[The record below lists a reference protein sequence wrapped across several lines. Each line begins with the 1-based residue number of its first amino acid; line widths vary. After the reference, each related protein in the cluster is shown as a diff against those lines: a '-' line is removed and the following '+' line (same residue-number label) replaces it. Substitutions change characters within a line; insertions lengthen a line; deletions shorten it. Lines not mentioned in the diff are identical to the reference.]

1 MLTYTSK
8 QADKAISKH
17 VRNEDK
23 QFNLYIISQLIQLD
37 SFKVT
42 VGSKIISPHLTQQ
55 LKE

>member
-8 QADKAISKH
+8 QADKAKISKH

-42 VGSKIISPHLTQQ
+42 TGSKII
-55 LKE
+55 